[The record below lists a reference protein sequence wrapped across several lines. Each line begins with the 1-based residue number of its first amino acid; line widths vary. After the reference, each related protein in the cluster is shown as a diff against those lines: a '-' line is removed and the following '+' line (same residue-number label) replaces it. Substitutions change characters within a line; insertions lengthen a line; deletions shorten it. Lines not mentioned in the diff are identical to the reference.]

1 MAKAYFGSRISTN
14 MITTPEG
21 YLVCKNVPVAR
32 TGTQQY
38 RGCEFGADEPNK
50 VHNVIRSESEVFD
63 KAAIASFEGKP
74 VCDEHPDTDVTPDN
88 YSRYMKGVCRD
99 VHRGERELKNCL
111 VGDLIIY
118 DKELIDKIKQGKREI
133 SCGYDCLWCQQDK
146 DTFDQRE
153 IRGNHIAVVDKGRAG
168 HKVAIRDSAGRSKKM
183 SKNIFARMLA
193 AFAKDAD
200 TTPDDLLE
208 ASKAVATDAPAPHA
222 PWYLRANN
230 KTDDVT
236 IDAPVAQPEH
246 KSTIDADI
254 DARLTRIED
263 ALAELAKHKEP
274 EVSPVQGAEKEDDK
288 VDALDSL
295 EEELQNQEV
304 DDEDVVEED
313 PDVINERFGEDEK
326 PDDMEEAPVPLNATS
341 RDAAM
346 RAIRNLKPVV
356 AALPPSQRKRA
367 ADSLAAM
374 IRGQVV
380 VDSQYGALQRAQ
392 RAHKAND
399 SKTMSDEEYGRYI
412 RNKYNPH
419 YTKEVK

>member
-1 MAKAYFGSRISTN
+1 MAKAYFGSRISAN

-50 VHNVIRSESEVFD
+50 IYNVTRSEPEVFD
-63 KAAIASFEGKP
+63 KAAVASFEGKP

-88 YSRYMKGVCRD
+88 YSRYIKGVCRD
-99 VHRGERELKNCL
+99 VRRGEGELKNCL

-118 DKELIDKIKQGKREI
+118 DKELIDKIKNGKREI
-133 SCGYDCLWCQQDK
+133 SCGYDCLWCQTDK
-146 DTFDQRE
+146 NTFDQRE

-200 TTPDDLLE
+200 TTPEDLLE
-208 ASKAVATDAPAPHA
+208 ASKAVATDAPAPQPA
-222 PWYLRANN
+222 P
-230 KTDDVT
+230 
-236 IDAPVAQPEH
+236 APAPAPQEEP
-246 KSTIDADI
+246 KPAIDADL

-263 ALAELAKHKEP
+263 ALAELAKAKQP
-274 EVSPVQGAEKEDDK
+274 DVPPVQDEEEEEDENL
-288 VDALDSL
+288 DALDSL

-313 PDVINERFGEDEK
+313 PDVINERFSEDEE
-326 PDDMEEAPVPLNATS
+326 PEELEEQPAPLNAAS

-356 AALPPSQRKRA
+356 AALPPRQRKRA
-367 ADSLAAM
+367 ADSLAAL
-374 IRGQVV
+374 IRGQVT

-419 YTKEVK
+419 YSKEGK

>member
-1 MAKAYFGSRISTN
+1 MAKAYFGSRISAN

-50 VHNVIRSESEVFD
+50 VYNVTRSEPEVFD

-74 VCDEHPDTDVTPDN
+74 VCDEHPDTDVTPEN
-88 YSRYMKGVCRD
+88 YSRYIKGVCRD
-99 VHRGERELKNCL
+99 VHRGEGELKNCL

-118 DKELIDKIKQGKREI
+118 DKELIDKIKNGKREI
-133 SCGYDCLWCQQDK
+133 SCGYDCLWCQTDSN
-146 DTFDQRE
+146 TFDQRE

-168 HKVAIRDSAGRSKKM
+168 HKVAIRDSAGRRKHM

-200 TTPDDLLE
+200 TTPEDLLE
-208 ASKAVATDAPAPHA
+208 ASKAVATDAPAPQPA
-222 PWYLRANN
+222 P
-230 KTDDVT
+230 
-236 IDAPVAQPEH
+236 APAPAPQPEP
-246 KSTIDADI
+246 KPAIDADL

-263 ALAELAKHKEP
+263 ALAELAKPKQP
-274 EVSPVQGAEKEDDK
+274 EVPPVQDEEEEDEE

-295 EEELQNQEV
+295 AEELQNQEV

-313 PDVINERFGEDEK
+313 PDVINERFGEDEE
-326 PDDMEEAPVPLNATS
+326 PEELEEAPAPLNAAS

-356 AALPPSQRKRA
+356 AALPPNQRKRA

-380 VDSQYGALQRAQ
+380 ADSQYGALQRAQ

-419 YTKEVK
+419 YSKEGK

>member
-50 VHNVIRSESEVFD
+50 VYNVIRSESEVFD

-193 AFAKDAD
+193 TFAKDAD

-208 ASKAVATDAPAPHA
+208 ASKAVATDAPKPAPQPTPA
-222 PWYLRANN
+222 PAA
-230 KTDDVT
+230 V
-236 IDAPVAQPEH
+236 PVQNCEP
-246 KSTIDADI
+246 KPTVDADL

-263 ALAELAKHKEP
+263 ALADLANTRQQNVPAP
-274 EVSPVQGAEKEDDK
+274 EDED
-288 VDALDSL
+288 DALDSL
-295 EEELQNQEV
+295 VEELVNQKV
-304 DDEDVVEED
+304 GDEDDVTED
-313 PDVINERFGEDEK
+313 PEVINENMSEV
-326 PDDMEEAPVPLNATS
+326 EEPEELEENEQPQINAAS

-356 AALPPSQRKRA
+356 AALPPNQRKRA
-367 ADSLAAM
+367 ADSLAAL

-380 VDSQYGALQRAQ
+380 ADSQYGTLQRAQ
-392 RAHKAND
+392 RTHRAND
-399 SKTMSDEEYGRYI
+399 KSLSDGDYGRYI
-412 RNKYNPH
+412 RDKYNPH

>member
-50 VHNVIRSESEVFD
+50 VYNVIRSESEVFD

-99 VHRGERELKNCL
+99 VHRGEGDLKNCL

-118 DKELIDKIKQGKREI
+118 DAELIDKIKNGKREI
-133 SCGYDCLWCQQDK
+133 SCGYDCLWCQID
-146 DTFDQRE
+146 DSTFEQRD

-208 ASKAVATDAPAPHA
+208 ASKAVATDAPKPVPQPTPAPTA
-222 PWYLRANN
+222 
-230 KTDDVT
+230 
-236 IDAPVAQPEH
+236 APVQNCEP
-246 KSTIDADI
+246 KPTVDADL

-263 ALAELAKHKEP
+263 ALADLANTKQQNVPAP
-274 EVSPVQGAEKEDDK
+274 EDED
-288 VDALDSL
+288 DALDSL
-295 EEELQNQEV
+295 EELVNQKIG
-304 DDEDVVEED
+304 DEDDVTED
-313 PDVINERFGEDEK
+313 PEVINEKMGEDEE
-326 PDDMEEAPVPLNATS
+326 PEELEENEQPQINAAS

-356 AALPPSQRKRA
+356 AALPPNQRKRA
-367 ADSLAAM
+367 ADSLAAL
-374 IRGQVV
+374 IREQVV
-380 VDSQYGALQRAQ
+380 ADSQYGALQRAQ
-392 RAHKAND
+392 RAHRAND
-399 SKTMSDEEYGRYI
+399 KSLSDRDYGRYI
-412 RNKYNPH
+412 RDKYNPH
-419 YTKEVK
+419 YTKEDK